1 MFYISHFVVKV
12 WDCPKYY
19 RILHKHLLNMINNE
33 LFPYKINHLDE
44 KEGIDYVACKNAALI
59 HIHSLDKHIGKEMKH
74 PAKMNGFFAMV
85 CTKGSVTLTVHMK
98 DFTLTENTILVA
110 PTSVVTFKR
119 CSDCEL
125 YIAAFNSD
133 FTSEMNINLKMIMPI
148 ISSLHTQSI
157 VHHIDKAEIVQALHR
172 SFDALYT
179 EYTQSVSDEANSR
192 LFKEMAIR
200 HMYAG
205 LIYRLCE
212 FIATS
217 HSIQTDIAPK
227 DRSGDYFRQLIS
239 LLHEHYKTERSVE
252 FYANK
257 MNLTPKHLS
266 RVVRNHS
273 GKSVHQWIDEFV
285 VLEIKNLLKYSDMSI
300 QQISYELNFPNPS
313 FMGQYFK
320 RITGK
325 TPGEYR
331 KEV

>member
-1 MFYISHFVVKV
+1 
-12 WDCPKYY
+12 
-19 RILHKHLLNMINNE
+19 MIENE

-44 KEGIDYVACKNAALI
+44 KEGIDYVACKNAALV
-59 HIHSLDKHIGKEMKH
+59 HIHSLDEHIGREMKY

-85 CTKGSVTLTVHMK
+85 CTKGSVTLSVHMK
-98 DFTLTENTILVA
+98 DFTLTENTIIVA
-110 PTSVVTFKR
+110 PTTVVTFKK
-119 CSDCEL
+119 SHNCEL
-125 YIAAFNSD
+125 YIAAFNND
-133 FTSEMNINLKMIMPI
+133 FASEMNINLKLIMPI
-148 ISSLHTQSI
+148 ISSLHKQSI
-157 VHHIDKAEIVQALHR
+157 VHHINKPKVIDTLKR
-172 SFDALYT
+172 SFNALYT
-179 EYTQSVSDEANSR
+179 EFAQSEGDEVNGA

-200 HMYAG
+200 HMYASM
-205 LIYRLCE
+205 IYRLCE
-212 FIATS
+212 FIAAS
-217 HSIQTDIAPK
+217 HAIQTEIIPK
-227 DRSGDYFRQLIS
+227 DRSGDYFRQLIT

-266 RVVRNHS
+266 RVVRNYS

-285 VLEIKNLLKYSDMSI
+285 VLEIKNLLKYSDLSI

-331 KEV
+331 KEI

>member
-1 MFYISHFVVKV
+1 M
-12 WDCPKYY
+12 C
-19 RILHKHLLNMINNE
+19 KHLLNMINNE

-44 KEGIDYVACKNAALI
+44 RDGFDYVACKNAALI
-59 HIHSLDKHIGKEMKH
+59 HIHSLDEHISKEMKH

-110 PTSVVTFKR
+110 PTSVVTFR
-119 CSDCEL
+119 SCNECEL
-125 YIAAFNSD
+125 FIAAFNSD
-133 FTSEMNINLKMIMPI
+133 FASEMNINLKMIMPI

-157 VHHIDKAEIVQALHR
+157 VHRIDKPEVVQALHR
-172 SFDALYT
+172 SFDVLNREFSQRYSEDAT
-179 EYTQSVSDEANSR
+179 SSQFR
-192 LFKEMAIR
+192 EMSIR
-200 HMYAG
+200 HMYASM
-205 LIYRLCE
+205 IYRLCE
-212 FIATS
+212 FIAQS
-217 HSIQTDIAPK
+217 QSIQVDITPK
-227 DRSGDYFRQLIS
+227 DRSGDYFRQLIN

-285 VLEIKNLLKYSDMSI
+285 VLEIKNLLKYSDLSI

-320 RITGK
+320 RICGK

-331 KEV
+331 REI

>member
-33 LFPYKINHLDE
+33 LFPYKINHLD
-44 KEGIDYVACKNAALI
+44 KQEGIDYVACKNAALI

-179 EYTQSVSDEANSR
+179 EYTQSVSDEANSS

>member
-44 KEGIDYVACKNAALI
+44 KEGIDYVVCKNAALI

-200 HMYAG
+200 HMYAC

-273 GKSVHQWIDEFV
+273 GKSVHQWIDEYV

>member
-1 MFYISHFVVKV
+1 
-12 WDCPKYY
+12 
-19 RILHKHLLNMINNE
+19 MIENE
-33 LFPYKINHLDE
+33 LFPYKINYLDE
-44 KEGIDYVACKNAALI
+44 KEGIDYVACKNAALV
-59 HIHSLDKHIGKEMKH
+59 HIHSLDEHIGREMKY

-85 CTKGSVTLTVHMK
+85 CTKGSVTLSVHMK
-98 DFTLTENTILVA
+98 DFTLTENTIIVA
-110 PTSVVTFKR
+110 PTTVVTFKK
-119 CSDCEL
+119 SHNCEL
-125 YIAAFNSD
+125 YIAAFNND
-133 FTSEMNINLKMIMPI
+133 FASEMNINLKLIMPI
-148 ISSLHTQSI
+148 ISSLHKQSI
-157 VHHIDKAEIVQALHR
+157 VHNISKPDVIEALKR
-172 SFDALYT
+172 SFNALYT
-179 EYTQSVSDEANSR
+179 EYTQSLSDEANGG

-200 HMYAG
+200 HMYASM
-205 LIYRLCE
+205 IYRLCE

-217 HSIQTDIAPK
+217 HSIQTEITPK
-227 DRSGDYFRQLIS
+227 DRSGDYFRQLIT

-266 RVVRNHS
+266 RVVRNYS

-285 VLEIKNLLKYSDMSI
+285 VLEIKNLLKYSDLSI

-331 KEV
+331 KEI

>member
-59 HIHSLDKHIGKEMKH
+59 HIQSLDKHINKEMKH

-148 ISSLHTQSI
+148 ISSLHTQSV

-172 SFDALYT
+172 LYDAFYT
-179 EYTQSVSDEANSR
+179 EYTQSVSNEANSL

-273 GKSVHQWIDEFV
+273 GKSVHQWIDEYV

>member
-1 MFYISHFVVKV
+1 MIS
-12 WDCPKYY
+12 
-19 RILHKHLLNMINNE
+19 L
-33 LFPYKINHLDE
+33 
-44 KEGIDYVACKNAALI
+44 
-59 HIHSLDKHIGKEMKH
+59 
-74 PAKMNGFFAMV
+74 
-85 CTKGSVTLTVHMK
+85 
-98 DFTLTENTILVA
+98 
-110 PTSVVTFKR
+110 
-119 CSDCEL
+119 
-125 YIAAFNSD
+125 
-133 FTSEMNINLKMIMPI
+133 
-148 ISSLHTQSI
+148 
-157 VHHIDKAEIVQALHR
+157 QALN
-172 SFDALYT
+172 L
-179 EYTQSVSDEANSR
+179 
-192 LFKEMAIR
+192 EMAIR

-273 GKSVHQWIDEFV
+273 GKSVHQWIDEYV

>member
-85 CTKGSVTLTVHMK
+85 CTKGSVTLTLHMK

-110 PTSVVTFKR
+110 PTSVVTFKS

-133 FTSEMNINLKMIMPI
+133 FASEMNINLKMIMPI

-157 VHHIDKAEIVQALHR
+157 VHHIDKAEIVLALHR